1 MVNWSPEMMRE
12 VELIGEDAFLK
23 VRETLTRIGIASH
36 KDKCLFQ
43 TAHLLHKKGK
53 YYIVHFKELFLL
65 DHKNS
70 TLTEDDIE
78 RRDTITH
85 LLEEWNLVK
94 SVNPLHTRFKAYL
107 PQLKVVPYD
116 EKSEWKLVPKYLIG
130 NHKKKAQK

>member
-1 MVNWSPEMMRE
+1 MVDWSPDMMRE
-12 VELIGEDAFLK
+12 VELVGDDAFLK

-43 TAHLLHKKGK
+43 TAHLLHKRGK
-53 YYIVHFKELFLL
+53 YYIVHFKEMFLL
-65 DHKNS
+65 DHKKS
-70 TLTEDDIE
+70 TLTEDDIG

-94 SVNPLHTRFKAYL
+94 PVHEMTTRFKSYI

-116 EKSEWKLVPKYLIG
+116 EKDEWKLIPKYLIG
-130 NHKKKAQK
+130 NSKKKTHK